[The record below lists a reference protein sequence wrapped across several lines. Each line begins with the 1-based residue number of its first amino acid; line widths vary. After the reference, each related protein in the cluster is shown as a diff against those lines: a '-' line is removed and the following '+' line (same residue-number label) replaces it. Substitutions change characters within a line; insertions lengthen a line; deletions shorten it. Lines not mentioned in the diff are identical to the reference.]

1 MCYEKSS
8 RSNQPIITGRRT
20 SPPELGAMEGQTQVT
35 SSETIE
41 LLRRGENGDFEALKQ
56 LSPFLDTAIHE
67 MLESLGLSNQL
78 RSALSKRVTA
88 KNALV
93 TQRILQQEA
102 ELLAKSLSGSNA
114 NSLERVLAEHV
125 SLCWMALRTAE
136 LALQANEEISFREA
150 AWRQSRVE
158 SANRNFLAAARTLAQ
173 VRRLQIPALLQVNI
187 ADQQMNCSAIHALDS

>member
-1 MCYEKSS
+1 
-8 RSNQPIITGRRT
+8 
-20 SPPELGAMEGQTQVT
+20 MEGQTQVT